1 VDGDTL
7 ENQVTTPDNDQARVD
22 DQTRDSQTRDFQTRD
37 FQAPGFPAPDVVVSR
52 RVMAHGELQ
61 IGQVLRE
68 TYRII
73 GLLGSGG
80 SGNVFLAAHERIPG
94 QVAVKTLRGELIADE
109 ESRARFRAEAQ
120 ITAGLRH
127 PHIVQILDFDVT
139 PAGVPYLVMELV
151 EGGDLRGIAAAG
163 GQGELSRVAHIVHQ
177 IASAVEKA
185 HSMGIVHRD
194 LKPANIML
202 VNAPGEPDFVKVV
215 DFGLSKLLAAKG
227 PPVTRPDQILG
238 TPGYMAPEQIRG
250 GRIDARVDQ
259 FALASMTYEL
269 LSGRAPFPGDDLP
282 SVLHAIMIDEPPR
295 LSQLVPWSAAALSE
309 VLARAIAKNPDDR
322 FASVAEFEQAMT
334 TAMVQ
339 DRDRDPAGPAPVVAS
354 AGSADKLRRAVAG
367 EIGGPPAV
375 SSSATTQVEAPM
387 DGAPADE
394 KAPLASPRKGDSEL
408 DMLKQIGRNYRW

>member
-1 VDGDTL
+1 VEGDTL
-7 ENQVTTPDNDQARVD
+7 AN
-22 DQTRDSQTRDFQTRD
+22 
-37 FQAPGFPAPDVVVSR
+37 QAPAGDGNPASDANVVAPRAGMGHS
-52 RVMAHGELQ
+52 ELQ
-61 IGQVLRE
+61 IGEVLRD
-68 TYRII
+68 TYRVVA
-73 GLLGSGG
+73 LLGTGG
-80 SGNVFLAAHERIPG
+80 SGNIFLANHERIPG
-94 QVAVKTLRGELIADE
+94 QVAVKTLRGDLIADE

-139 PAGVPYLVMELV
+139 PTGVPYLVMELV
-151 EGGDLRGIAAAG
+151 EGGDLRGLAG
-163 GQGELSRVAHIVHQ
+163 RAPCDLPRVAHIVHQ
-177 IASAVEKA
+177 VASAVEKA
-185 HSMGIVHRD
+185 HSLGIVHRD

-282 SVLHAIMIDEPPR
+282 SVLHAIMTDDPPL
-295 LSQLVPWSAAALSE
+295 LSELVPWSSAALSQ
-309 VLARAIAKNPDDR
+309 VIARAIAKNPDQR
-322 FASVAEFEQAMT
+322 FATIAEFEQAMT

-339 DRDRDPAGPAPVVAS
+339 DRDRDPNIAEAVVGAGAAS
-354 AGSADKLRRAVAG
+354 VDKLRRAVTG
-367 EIGGPPAV
+367 EIGAAPPETTTEVELPAV
-375 SSSATTQVEAPM
+375 KAPAIEAPNK
-387 DGAPADE
+387 P
-394 KAPLASPRKGDSEL
+394 ASPDSEL